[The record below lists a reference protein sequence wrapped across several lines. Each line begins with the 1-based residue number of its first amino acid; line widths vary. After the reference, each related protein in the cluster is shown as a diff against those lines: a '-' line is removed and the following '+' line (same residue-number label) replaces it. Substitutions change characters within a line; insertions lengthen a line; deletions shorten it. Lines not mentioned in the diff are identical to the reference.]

1 MGRAGRSDRVL
12 VASPG
17 WAYDCRTMLRHPFRI
32 AALILVMAVWSG
44 AVALLA
50 PRVPDSGA
58 PDFGGACRD
67 GRPFLVTACYAA
79 TAGDPAPRLPAV
91 VLFQDT
97 PADGPHHM
105 LAGHDRVGAVWGLAY
120 SAGRR
125 ALYAA
130 AFRKRGVALGPGG
143 PGAIYRVD
151 LATGTVSSFATV
163 PDAAPG
169 EVLVTGDDA
178 AARHE
183 AGRVGLGDIDLDESA
198 GMLFA
203 VNLQDRRLYAF
214 DLADG
219 RLLAAFDHGAAGEPW
234 AAEARPFGLGLWG
247 GRLFHAL
254 VRDAGASGDPAD
266 LEVRVY
272 SSAYDGSGMRLE
284 AAMGLGYARGG
295 LRQAASGEALDL
307 AWRPWADAVPP
318 SPADALSVG
327 PQPMAADIVFD
338 AAGNLVLGL
347 RDRLVD
353 MTDPALAAGS
363 ELAIGAGDLLLARRE
378 GEGWRFAPDAP
389 GYDDAIAGSSHSAQ
403 GGLAWIVSP
412 GALVSA
418 DLGRVPSLVG
428 GSELRATWYDGVGGQ
443 KQAAESVCPSGQVL
457 PSLWAAPERA
467 SAPALRRA
475 LADTTTFSAPR
486 TAGDLEALCYGEGE
500 PERAEPG
507 ARLWLPWSDPGR

>member
-1 MGRAGRSDRVL
+1 
-12 VASPG
+12 
-17 WAYDCRTMLRHPFRI
+17 MLRHPSRI
-32 AALILVMAVWSG
+32 AALILVMAAWTG

-50 PRVPDSGA
+50 PRERDAGA
-58 PDFGGACRD
+58 LDFGGACRD

-79 TAGDPAPRLPAV
+79 TAGDPAPRLPSI

-120 SAGRR
+120 SAGGR
-125 ALYAA
+125 ALYAGA
-130 AFRKRGVALGPGG
+130 YRKRGVALGPGG

-151 LATGTVSSFATV
+151 MVTGAVSTFVSV
-163 PDAAPG
+163 PDAAG
-169 EVLVTGDDA
+169 DDSSITGDDA
-178 AARHE
+178 AARRE
-183 AGRVGLGDIDLDESA
+183 AGRVGLGDIDLDEAA

-203 VNLQDRRLYAF
+203 VNLHDRRLYAF

-219 RLLAAFDHGAAGEPW
+219 RPLASFDHGAAGEPW
-234 AAEARPFGLGLWG
+234 SAEARPFGLGLRG

-254 VRDAGASGDPAD
+254 VRDAGVSGDPAD
-266 LEVRVY
+266 LEARVY
-272 SSAYDGSGMRLE
+272 SSAYDGSDMRLE
-284 AAMGLGYARGG
+284 AAASLGYPRGV
-295 LRQAASGEALDL
+295 LRQAAGEALDL
-307 AWRPWADAVPP
+307 AWRPWADTVPP

-338 AAGNLVLGL
+338 AAGDLVLGL

-378 GEGWRFAPDAP
+378 GDGWRFAPDAP

-403 GGLAWIVSP
+403 GGLAWIAAP

-428 GSELRATWYDGVGGQ
+428 GSELRATWYDGIGGQ

-467 SAPALRRA
+467 SAPPVRRA

-486 TAGDLEALCYGEGE
+486 TAGDLEVLCDGEGG
-500 PERAEPG
+500 PERTEPG
-507 ARLWLPWSDPGR
+507 ARLWLPWSGLGR

>member
-1 MGRAGRSDRVL
+1 
-12 VASPG
+12 
-17 WAYDCRTMLRHPFRI
+17 MLRHPSRI
-32 AALILVMAVWSG
+32 AALVLVMAAWTG
-44 AVALLA
+44 AAALLA
-50 PRVPDSGA
+50 PRARDAGA
-58 PDFGGACRD
+58 LDFGGACRD

-79 TAGDPAPRLPAV
+79 TAGDPAPRLPSI

-120 SAGRR
+120 SAGGR
-125 ALYAA
+125 ALYAGA
-130 AFRKRGVALGPGG
+130 YRKRGVALGPGG

-151 LATGTVSSFATV
+151 LVTGAVSTFVSV
-163 PDAAPG
+163 PDAAG
-169 EVLVTGDDA
+169 DDSSITGDDA
-178 AARHE
+178 AARRE
-183 AGRVGLGDIDLDESA
+183 AGRVGLGDIDLDEAA

-203 VNLQDRRLYAF
+203 VNLHDRRLYAF

-219 RLLAAFDHGAAGEPW
+219 RPLAPFDHGAAGEPW
-234 AAEARPFGLGLWG
+234 AAEARPFGLGLRG

-254 VRDAGASGDPAD
+254 VRDAGVSGDPAD
-266 LEVRVY
+266 LEARVY
-272 SSAYDGSGMRLE
+272 SSTYDGSDMRLE
-284 AAMGLGYARGG
+284 AAASLGYPRGV
-295 LRQAASGEALDL
+295 LRQAAGEALDL
-307 AWRPWADAVPP
+307 AWRPWADTVPP

-338 AAGNLVLGL
+338 AAGDLVLGL

-378 GEGWRFAPDAP
+378 GDGWRFAPDAP

-403 GGLAWIVSP
+403 GGLAWIAAP

-428 GSELRATWYDGVGGQ
+428 GSELRATWYDGIGGQ

-467 SAPALRRA
+467 SAPPVRRA

-486 TAGDLEALCYGEGE
+486 TAGDLEVLCDGEGG
-500 PERAEPG
+500 PERTEPG
-507 ARLWLPWSDPGR
+507 ARLWLPWSGLGR